1 MKTVKVFV
9 TLAILGIFSAAA
21 VAAQEKAAE
30 KLGKVDFPVS
40 CTFEAQAQFNRA
52 VAMLHSFWFPQ
63 APKAFAAVSEIDP
76 DCAMAHWG
84 IAISQRAN
92 PLVGSPDAAALKR
105 GLASVE
111 KAKAIG
117 AKTQRDRDYIAAIE
131 LFYKDSDKL
140 DHRKRVLAFTKKRW
154 NSSTSPIHKTS
165 RRRFSTPWR

>member
-1 MKTVKVFV
+1 MKSKIFLFATVA
-9 TLAILGIFSAAA
+9 LLFSLRMAM
-21 VAAQEKAAE
+21 AQE
-30 KLGKVDFPVS
+30 KLGKVDFQVS
-40 CTFEAQAQFNRA
+40 CSPAAQAQFNRA

-63 APKAFAAVSEIDP
+63 APKAFAAVLEVDP

-92 PLVGSPDAAALKR
+92 PLVGPPDTGALKR

-117 AKTQRDRDYIAAIE
+117 AKTQRERDYIAAIE

-140 DHRKRVLAFTKKRW
+140 DYRTRVL
-154 NSSTSPIHKTS
+154 
-165 RRRFSTPWR
+165 